1 LPKYFEIINHRSCP
15 KSGTTLSTI
24 IMFGFLKKLFASNY
38 ETLDGKTF
46 KARFLETGKNA
57 MLIDVRT
64 KPEFQSGHIKGSKN
78 INLQSPDFSNQI
90 GKLAKDKIY
99 FIYCRSGARSARAC
113 SLMANQ
119 GLQVY
124 NLSGGIGSWK

>member
-1 LPKYFEIINHRSCP
+1 
-15 KSGTTLSTI
+15 
-24 IMFGFLKKLFASNY
+24 MFGFLKKLFSSNY

-46 KARFLETGKNA
+46 KARFREAGKNA

-90 GKLAKDKIY
+90 GKLEKDKVY

-113 SLMANQ
+113 SLMADQ
-119 GLQVY
+119 GYQVF